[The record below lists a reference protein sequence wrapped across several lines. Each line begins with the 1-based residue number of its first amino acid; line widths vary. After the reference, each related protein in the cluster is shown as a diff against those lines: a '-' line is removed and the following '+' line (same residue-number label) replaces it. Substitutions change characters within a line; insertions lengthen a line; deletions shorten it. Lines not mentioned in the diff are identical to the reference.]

1 MAYGIRS
8 YVYRHS
14 SSHRTVQRWSLPN
27 RTPTTK
33 LEDIQARLGTNDS
46 HSFPTITCN
55 KQPTMMH
62 EENDNYV
69 LPSGWQRKRRWLNN
83 DRWFH
88 FENTIFGTTDINYW
102 WWCWF
107 RSVNDC
113 GVLWLKQMLIISSNI
128 IWDSCWRCS
137 QWPHIWVMIKIRHI
151 IHSSHSSWT
160 STIESLLVCVVVAS
174 EYIFRVKS
182 TAISNERISA
192 NVMNNYHRT
201 DVRPFNSEKPLSI
214 TNPKT
219 ISMMRINQFSL
230 WKQICDKR
238 ACQSC
243 H

>member
-1 MAYGIRS
+1 M
-8 YVYRHS
+8 
-14 SSHRTVQRWSLPN
+14 
-27 RTPTTK
+27 
-33 LEDIQARLGTNDS
+33 
-46 HSFPTITCN
+46 TITFCQVADREKGDGSTMTDDSILKILFSERLTSIIDGDVGSVRLMTVVCPGWN
-55 KQPTMMH
+55 KC
-62 EENDNYV
+62 
-69 LPSGWQRKRRWLNN
+69 WL
-83 DRWFH
+83 FLH
-88 FENTIFGTTDINYW
+88 
-102 WWCWF
+102 
-107 RSVNDC
+107 
-113 GVLWLKQMLIISSNI
+113 I

-137 QWPHIWVMIKIRHI
+137 QWSHIWVMIKIRHI

-201 DVRPFNSEKPLSI
+201 DARPFNSEKPLSI

-238 ACQSC
+238 AWQSC